1 MPEKTTSFKNANIGL
16 TSGWSQGELLWGSPL
31 NDDLMMLDTLCQA
44 RVNKIITSKNQQPVS
59 INKGDAYIYAIE
71 SLNINLIGP
80 SVAKNDIVIFRSGS
94 INDYIAVTPK
104 HGWKVFNKDDSS
116 TYVYT
121 KDDNKNI
128 LIWEKESVIKKYNVI
143 VLVSPFSKY
152 TFPCLSGT
160 SEPTAP
166 LLLIRCNVPLLST
179 FPIYHIVWNILISP
193 SGGTS

>member
-71 SLNINLIGP
+71 PLDINLIGP
-80 SVAKNDIVIFRSGS
+80 PVAKNDIVIFRSGS

-128 LIWEKESVIKKYNVI
+128 LIWEKESVIKKYNSFVELPSIGNPKILYIVDENSTIYFWNSKQLKYEKMISLIPKIDVI
-143 VLVSPFSKY
+143 D
-152 TFPCLSGT
+152 CGD
-160 SEPTAP
+160 
-166 LLLIRCNVPLLST
+166 ST
-179 FPIYHIVWNILISP
+179 K
-193 SGGTS
+193 

>member
-1 MPEKTTSFKNANIGL
+1 MPEKTTSFKNTNIGL
-16 TSGWSQGELLWGSPL
+16 TSGWSQGELSWGSPL

-44 RVNKIITSKNQQPVS
+44 RVKKIIVSKNQQPVS

-71 SLNINLIGP
+71 SLDINLIGP

-104 HGWKVFNKDDSS
+104 PGWKVFNKDDSS

-128 LIWEKESVIKKYNVI
+128 LIWEKESVIKKYNSFVELPSIGNPKVLYI
-143 VLVSPFSKY
+143 VDENSTIYFWNSKQLKY
-152 TFPCLSGT
+152 EKMIS
-160 SEPTAP
+160 
-166 LLLIRCNVPLLST
+166 LIPEIDIIDCGDS
-179 FPIYHIVWNILISP
+179 IK
-193 SGGTS
+193 